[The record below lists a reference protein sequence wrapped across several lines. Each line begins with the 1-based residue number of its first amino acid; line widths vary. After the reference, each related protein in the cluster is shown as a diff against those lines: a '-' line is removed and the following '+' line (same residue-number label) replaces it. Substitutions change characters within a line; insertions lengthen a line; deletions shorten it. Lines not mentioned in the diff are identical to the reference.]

1 MKEREIGSESESERG
16 RVRVKGREGEM
27 YRDLKRKLKISFPGY
42 CSSFDS
48 TDISHG
54 KKALAHR

>member
-1 MKEREIGSESESERG
+1 MKEREIRSESESERG

-54 KKALAHR
+54 